1 MSPFWRREKPLH
13 ERLADEGGLTSPSEA
28 PHDTMPRWGET
39 GIHGL
44 HRPKEW
50 DAVVAAD
57 ADAPGDQVHFVA
69 LPDGTLVVEEEVPE
83 AALASLAQAVEA
95 SVPPPYRAE
104 AVRREE
110 GLWAVGASSIRVERL
125 PAETTGDVLEL
136 TVQEGNRTLS
146 VDGARAFGSVPA
158 LEAVA
163 EGMASYVVRAR
174 RIDAE
179 LWEVEAAAL

>member
-1 MSPFWRREKPLH
+1 LSPFWRREKPLH
-13 ERLADEGGLTSPSEA
+13 ERLADEGGLTAPGEA

-44 HRPKEW
+44 HRPREW
-50 DAVVAAD
+50 DAVVAAES
-57 ADAPGDQVHFVA
+57 DAPGGEVHFVA
-69 LPDGTLVVEEEVPE
+69 LPDGTLVVEEELPDETV
-83 AALASLAQAVEA
+83 ASFAQAVEA

-104 AVRREE
+104 AVRRGE

-125 PAETTGDVLEL
+125 PAETAGDVLEL

-174 RIDAE
+174 RIDADF
-179 LWEVEAAAL
+179 WEVEAAAL